1 LKVNEMVKID
11 RELCIGC
18 GSCVPYCPVE
28 AIKLIDKKAEAD
40 LSRCVEC
47 GTCVRANPCPVGAL
61 SMPESLDELREISH
75 FLSDPTTT
83 KKATGVPGRGTEEVK
98 TNDVTGRIKRGEV
111 GVCIEM
117 GRPGVSTSFRD
128 VEKVSKALAKLDV
141 HFEEKNPVT
150 ALIDVKTGKLMKEGL
165 RDMRVLS
172 CIIEIMTGIDRVPEV
187 LKVLRKAEKEIDTV
201 FSLGM
206 ICRFNEDGTIP
217 VAEML
222 KAQGVKVR
230 PNAKINVGIGKPL
243 VEA

>member
-1 LKVNEMVKID
+1 MVRID
-11 RELCIGC
+11 KELCLGC

-28 AIKLIDKKAEAD
+28 AISLTEGKAEAD
-40 LSRCVEC
+40 QAKCVEC
-47 GTCVRANPCPVGAL
+47 GTCVRADPCPVGAL
-61 SMPESLDELREISH
+61 SMPETYSEFREISH

-128 VEKVSKALAKLDV
+128 VEKVSTALAELNI

-150 ALIDVKTGKLMKEGL
+150 ALIDVRTGRLVKDGL
-165 RDMRVLS
+165 RDERVLS
-172 CIIEIMTGIDRVPEV
+172 CIIEIMTRYDKIPQI
-187 LKVLRKAEKEIDTV
+187 LAVLRKVENEIDTV

-206 ICRFNEDGTIP
+206 ICRFDDDGSIP
-217 VAEML
+217 LL
-222 KAQGVKVR
+222 KVLESEGVSVR
-230 PNAKINVGIGKPL
+230 PNAKVNLGLGRPL
-243 VEA
+243 SEA